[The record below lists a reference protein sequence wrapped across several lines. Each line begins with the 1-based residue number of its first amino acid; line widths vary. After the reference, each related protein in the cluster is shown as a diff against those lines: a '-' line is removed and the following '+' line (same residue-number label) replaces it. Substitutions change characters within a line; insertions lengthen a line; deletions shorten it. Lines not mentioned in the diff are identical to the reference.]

1 MVNLHHLIHLQLEI
15 FILMLIGYIIS
26 KNGIINSERRKGLTD
41 LVINL
46 ILPANIIRSFM
57 MDLDITV
64 IISSGLIFVVSLIL
78 QIFCHVFFF
87 YLFPNVNERQRS
99 VLNYATLCSNAGF
112 MGNPVVQEIYGDQGL
127 LLASI
132 FLIPQRIVMWS
143 AGVKCFTNEKG
154 KNAIKKVITHPCI
167 IAVFIGMFLMIS
179 QIQLPEFATKTI
191 DVLSQCTTALSM
203 IVIGGILSEIS
214 IKSVVSKLSLYYC
227 FIRLLLIPI
236 LVLLAC
242 IIFKIPY
249 LVTAVSVVLAGMPAG
264 TTTAILAEKYN
275 GDSKL
280 AVRLVFI
287 STLLSL
293 ITIPVLCMIVNGLL

>member
-1 MVNLHHLIHLQLEI
+1 
-15 FILMLIGYIIS
+15 
-26 KNGIINSERRKGLTD
+26 
-41 LVINL
+41 
-46 ILPANIIRSFM
+46 
-57 MDLDITV
+57 
-64 IISSGLIFVVSLIL
+64 
-78 QIFCHVFFF
+78 
-87 YLFPNVNERQRS
+87 
-99 VLNYATLCSNAGF
+99 